1 MRMIIIKVSHNAAEP
16 AMSISIQSHFHP
28 VEQIAPLSARSLQ
41 LVSDQTSASDTTGV
55 PRISSQQLLDGRR
68 ELVIQHQ
75 GGEYHLRLT
84 RNDKLILTK

>member
-1 MRMIIIKVSHNAAEP
+1 
-16 AMSISIQSHFHP
+16 MSISTPTSTSLLRL
-28 VEQIAPLSARSLQ
+28 PLSLGHRAPSVNAAAVRRVSSDSL
-41 LVSDQTSASDTTGV
+41 LEG
-55 PRISSQQLLDGRR
+55 GR

>member
-1 MRMIIIKVSHNAAEP
+1 
-16 AMSISIQSHFHP
+16 MSSSIQSQFHADAHATP
-28 VEQIAPLSARSLQ
+28 AAVRSLQ
-41 LVSDQTSASDTTGV
+41 LVSKRAPVPDAPGV
-55 PRISSQQLLDGRR
+55 PRISSQQLLDGGR

>member
-1 MRMIIIKVSHNAAEP
+1 
-16 AMSISIQSHFHP
+16 MSTSVLLLTP
-28 VEQIAPLSARSLQ
+28 SLQ
-41 LVSDQTSASDTTGV
+41 PLAGQRRPAPVPTIAATTRHVTSQS
-55 PRISSQQLLDGRR
+55 LLAGGR

>member
-1 MRMIIIKVSHNAAEP
+1 
-16 AMSISIQSHFHP
+16 MSTS
-28 VEQIAPLSARSLQ
+28 VLSLTPSLQ
-41 LVSDQTSASDTTGV
+41 PLGMPHRSASVSAVAAATRHVT
-55 PRISSQQLLDGRR
+55 SQSLLAGGR

>member
-1 MRMIIIKVSHNAAEP
+1 MPTSTFSSSHTAAR
-16 AMSISIQSHFHP
+16 
-28 VEQIAPLSARSLQ
+28 VIAASPLSQPLAGMRS
-41 LVSDQTSASDTTGV
+41 AGAAHAAV
-55 PRISSQQLLDGRR
+55 PRISSQRLLDGGR

>member
-1 MRMIIIKVSHNAAEP
+1 MP
-16 AMSISIQSHFHP
+16 ISPLSQSHP
-28 VEQIAPLSARSLQ
+28 VAEVIAASQRPLRLVNARPAADSR
-41 LVSDQTSASDTTGV
+41 TI
-55 PRISSQQLLDGRR
+55 PRISSHALLEGGR

>member
-1 MRMIIIKVSHNAAEP
+1 
-16 AMSISIQSHFHP
+16 MSISTLSQSHS
-28 VEQIAPLSARSLQ
+28 IAPTITANARSLQ
-41 LVSDQTSASDTTGV
+41 LVSTRVAATPDTSAI
-55 PRISSQQLLDGRR
+55 PRISSQLLLDGGR

>member
-1 MRMIIIKVSHNAAEP
+1 
-16 AMSISIQSHFHP
+16 MSILSLRTPTFPPSP
-28 VEQIAPLSARSLQ
+28 RPLVVSTRPAAAPNITRR
-41 LVSDQTSASDTTGV
+41 V
-55 PRISSQQLLDGRR
+55 SSQLLLDGAR

>member
-1 MRMIIIKVSHNAAEP
+1 MRIIIIKGATTSSEH
-16 AMSISIQSHFHP
+16 AMSISTLSQSHSAFHA
-28 VEQIAPLSARSLQ
+28 APAAARTLQ
-41 LVSDQTSASDTTGV
+41 LVNTRSAASDNAAI
-55 PRISSQQLLDGRR
+55 PRISSQMLLDGGR

>member
-1 MRMIIIKVSHNAAEP
+1 
-16 AMSISIQSHFHP
+16 MSISTLSQSHS
-28 VEQIAPLSARSLQ
+28 IAPTVAANARSLQ
-41 LVSDQTSASDTTGV
+41 LVSTRVAAASDTSAI
-55 PRISSQQLLDGRR
+55 PRISSQLLLDGGR

>member
-1 MRMIIIKVSHNAAEP
+1 MP
-16 AMSISIQSHFHP
+16 TP
-28 VEQIAPLSARSLQ
+28 VLSLSPSLQ
-41 LVSDQTSASDTTGV
+41 PLAVLRRTASAPAIAVVTPHVTSQS
-55 PRISSQQLLDGRR
+55 LLAGGR

>member
-1 MRMIIIKVSHNAAEP
+1 
-16 AMSISIQSHFHP
+16 MSISTQSHPAAHAASP
-28 VEQIAPLSARSLQ
+28 RSLQ
-41 LVSDQTSASDTTGV
+41 LVNTRHAVADNAAI
-55 PRISSQQLLDGRR
+55 PRISSQMLLDGGR

>member
-1 MRMIIIKVSHNAAEP
+1 
-16 AMSISIQSHFHP
+16 MSISIQSPFHP
-28 VEQIAPLSARSLQ
+28 VAHAAPASAPSLQ
-41 LVSDQTSASDTTGV
+41 LVSNQTAAPDFTGV
-55 PRISSQQLLDGRR
+55 PRISSQQLLDGGR

>member
-1 MRMIIIKVSHNAAEP
+1 
-16 AMSISIQSHFHP
+16 MSISILSMPHP
-28 VEQIAPLSARSLQ
+28 VASLSHPRLRPAPAAEVRR
-41 LVSDQTSASDTTGV
+41 V
-55 PRISSQQLLDGRR
+55 SSQLLLDGAR

>member
-1 MRMIIIKVSHNAAEP
+1 
-16 AMSISIQSHFHP
+16 MSISTLSQSQSHS
-28 VEQIAPLSARSLQ
+28 IAPTITANARSLQ
-41 LVSDQTSASDTTGV
+41 LVSTRVAAAPDTSAI
-55 PRISSQQLLDGRR
+55 PRISSQLLLDGGR

>member
-1 MRMIIIKVSHNAAEP
+1 
-16 AMSISIQSHFHP
+16 MSISTLSQSHP
-28 VEQIAPLSARSLQ
+28 VAHVVTASPRSLQ
-41 LVSDQTSASDTTGV
+41 LVDTRPTAPDNSAI
-55 PRISSQQLLDGRR
+55 PRISSQLLLDGGR